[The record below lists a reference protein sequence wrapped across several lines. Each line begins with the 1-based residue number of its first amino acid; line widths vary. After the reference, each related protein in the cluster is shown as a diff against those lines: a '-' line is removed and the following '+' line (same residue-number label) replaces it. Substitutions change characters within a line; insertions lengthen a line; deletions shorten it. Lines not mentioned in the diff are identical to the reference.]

1 MTRGQSP
8 RRLGTRVQVCG
19 LTKNL
24 EEQVGPGPAPITP
37 VTTPCIPISPEEKVF
52 TLKGTKQLHRNHWA
66 CRRQAVRSEAQPEE
80 DRVKE

>member
-8 RRLGTRVQVCG
+8 RQLGTRAQVCG

-52 TLKGTKQLHRNHWA
+52 TLKGT
-66 CRRQAVRSEAQPEE
+66 
-80 DRVKE
+80 